1 MIKKLTDVR
10 VRTAKPKAARYEISD
25 GGSPLR
31 LIVQSSGAKSYAV
44 RFRINDQTRK
54 LTLPKGISLA
64 AARKLSA
71 DAMLQASQGI
81 DPCELKKEAKAEA
94 ASAARDTLRS
104 VCADYFQS
112 TGAKGLRTAYERE
125 RVITRLVYP
134 SKLAKLPIAD
144 ITRRQITEL
153 LNTVEVTNGQ
163 RSADIM
169 LGILRRIFRWHRA
182 RDDKFNSFPFIPEMS
197 RYRYSEHAR
206 DRTLNDDELR
216 HVWAAAG
223 EAGVYG
229 AMLKFLLLTAARLRE
244 TACMRWDEIGDDGV
258 WELPKARN
266 KTKTQPLA
274 RPLPRAVFRE
284 VLDKLPQVDG
294 CPFVFT
300 LDCKHAFSGFSRHKK
315 MLDAALRDKISE
327 PWVVHDLRRTSR
339 SLMSRAGVPVDHA
352 ERVLGHV
359 IGGVRG
365 VYDRYAFHAEKKQAL
380 EALAAQIERIV
391 NPVDNVVALR
401 G

>member
-10 VRTAKPKAARYEISD
+10 VRTAKPKAARYEVSD

-31 LIVQSSGAKSYAV
+31 LVVQPSGARSYAV
-44 RFRINDQTRK
+44 RFRVNGETRK

-81 DPCELKKEAKAEA
+81 DPCKLKNEAKAEA
-94 ASAARDTLRS
+94 ASAAKDTLRS
-104 VCADYFQS
+104 VCADYFQD
-112 TGAKGLRTAYERE
+112 TKARELRTAYERE
-125 RVITRLVYP
+125 RIITRLVYP

-153 LNTVEVTNGQ
+153 LNAVEAANGQ

-182 RDDKFNSFPFIPEMS
+182 RDDKFDSFPFIPEMS
-197 RYRYSEHAR
+197 RWRYSEHAR

-223 EAGVYG
+223 QAGVYG
-229 AMLKFLLLTAARLRE
+229 LMLKFLLLTTARLRE
-244 TACMRWDEIGDDGV
+244 AACMRWDEIGDDGV

-274 RPLPRAVFRE
+274 RPLPAPVFTE
-284 VLDKLPQVDG
+284 VLDKLPRTG
-294 CPFVFT
+294 PFVFT
-300 LDCKHAFSGFSRHKK
+300 LDGEHAFSGFSRHKK
-315 MLDAALRDKISE
+315 LLDLALGNKVK
-327 PWVVHDLRRTSR
+327 PFVVHDLRRTGR
-339 SLMSRAGVPVDHA
+339 SLLSRAGVPIDHA

-365 VYDRYAFHAEKKQAL
+365 VYDRYAFHQEKRHAL

-391 NPVDNVVALR
+391 DPTDNVVALR

>member
-1 MIKKLTDVR
+1 VVKKLTDVR
-10 VRTAKPKAARYEISD
+10 VRTAKPKAARYEVSD

-31 LIVQSSGAKSYAV
+31 LVVQPSGARSYAV
-44 RFRINDQTRK
+44 RFRVNGETRK
-54 LTLPKGISLA
+54 LTLPRGISLA

-81 DPCELKKEAKAEA
+81 DPCKLKNEAKAEA
-94 ASAARDTLRS
+94 ASAAKDTLRS

-112 TGAKGLRTAYERE
+112 AGARELRTAYERE
-125 RVITRLVYP
+125 RVITQLVYP
-134 SKLAKLPIAD
+134 SRLAKLPIAD

-153 LNTVEVTNGQ
+153 LNTVEAANGR

-182 RDDKFNSFPFIPEMS
+182 RDDKFDSFPFIPEMS

-223 EAGVYG
+223 QAGVYG
-229 AMLKFLLLTAARLRE
+229 AMLKFLLLTSARLRE
-244 TACMRWDEIGDDGV
+244 AACMKWEEIGDDGV

-266 KTKTQPLA
+266 KLKTQPLA
-274 RPLPRAVFRE
+274 RPLPEAVFTE
-284 VLDKLPQVDG
+284 VLNKLPRIG
-294 CPFVFT
+294 PFVFT
-300 LDCKHAFSGFSRHKK
+300 LDGEHAFSAFSRHKRL
-315 MLDAALRDKISE
+315 LDLALGDKVK
-327 PWVVHDLRRTSR
+327 PFVVHDLRRTSR
-339 SLMSRAGVPVDHA
+339 SLMSRAGVPIDHA

-365 VYDRYAFHAEKKQAL
+365 VYDRHAFHQEKRHAL
-380 EALAAQIERIV
+380 EALAAQIERVI
-391 NPVDNVVALR
+391 NPADNVVVALR